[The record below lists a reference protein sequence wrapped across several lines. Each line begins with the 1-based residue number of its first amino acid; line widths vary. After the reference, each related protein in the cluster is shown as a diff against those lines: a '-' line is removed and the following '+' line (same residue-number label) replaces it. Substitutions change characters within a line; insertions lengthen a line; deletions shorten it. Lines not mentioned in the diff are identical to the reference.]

1 MVMDRKSF
9 FLGLLCLTGAFVLL
23 CFQPTRPL
31 PLPDNPEIAT
41 TAITT
46 QPEFSLSG
54 PSGETVPLENSRNFS
69 QKSWDLSTPC
79 VTLENEDICVKVHLE
94 SAAIKEIALKKYP
107 FKKSHPEPFI
117 FNHGAEV
124 PALDLQLGDS
134 SEKPNYNLVVQE
146 ARKLHF
152 VGRYRNGLTI
162 EREYRL
168 SDLGNKREDPYVI
181 HQHLCWENHGN
192 TSYPL
197 QDIRLSLGHIP
208 SSASDATGDYL
219 NFGYFNGK
227 KAFFVKHRE
236 FSQSSGFFGFGKRA
250 ARSEIS
256 ASDSIRWG
264 SIKNQFFT
272 SIITPHTAASG
283 YVVRPMEF
291 SSLKRE
297 IVTPSE
303 GMTGSLVFQ
312 LGWIQPLEQK
322 VLDFE
327 LYVGPKDFVRLDRLG
342 LEQERVMQFGFFG
355 FFSKLLLLL
364 MKAIHF
370 IIPNW
375 GLTIIAVTILI
386 RLLLWPLTQA
396 QVRSSRQMAFI
407 QGPLKQLKEQYKDQP
422 QKMQS
427 ETLKLFK
434 DHQINPAAGCLPI
447 FVQIPIFLGLYS
459 MLRTAS
465 DLRFAEFLWIRD
477 LSMPDTIAH
486 LGRFSLNILPW
497 LMGLT
502 TFWQMRLMPSTTLD
516 PMQRKIFQWM
526 PLMFLFFCYNLPS
539 GLILYWTVQNMLSI
553 IQQRWIAKETP
564 SEVAKIMPSGRTKR
578 SKKSPSSSTH
588 S

>member
-1 MVMDRKSF
+1 MMDRKNF
-9 FLGLLCLTGAFVLL
+9 FLGLLCFVGAFALI
-23 CFQPTRPL
+23 CFQHTQPL
-31 PLPDNPEIAT
+31 PISYDPEMVT
-41 TAITT
+41 TEVTT
-46 QPEFSLSG
+46 HPEFSLPKPLEG
-54 PSGETVPLENSRNFS
+54 GVPLDGFQNFS
-69 QKSWDLSTPC
+69 RKLWDLSTPC
-79 VTLENEDICVKVHLE
+79 VTLENEDICVKIHRE

-107 FKKSHPEPFI
+107 FRKSQPEPFI
-117 FNHGAEV
+117 FNHGAEMPV
-124 PALDLQLGDS
+124 LDLQLGDS
-134 SEKPNYNLVVQE
+134 LEKPNYELVAQD

-152 VGRYRNGLTI
+152 IGRYRNGLTI

-168 SDLGNKREDPYVI
+168 SDQENKKEDPYVI

-192 TSYPL
+192 ASCPL
-197 QDIRLSLGHIP
+197 QDVRLSLGNIP

-227 KAFFVKHRE
+227 RAFFVNHRE

-256 ASDSIRWG
+256 ASDCIQWG

-272 SIITPHTAASG
+272 SIITPHPVASG
-283 YVVRPMEF
+283 YIVRPIEF
-291 SSLKRE
+291 SSLEQKMA
-297 IVTPSE
+297 VPQE
-303 GMTGSLVFQ
+303 GMTGFLVFQ
-312 LGWIQPLEQK
+312 LGWILALEQK

-370 IIPNW
+370 VIPNW
-375 GLTIIAVTILI
+375 GLTIITVTLLI

-396 QVRSSRQMAFI
+396 QVRSSQRIALIQEPLRQ
-407 QGPLKQLKEQYKDQP
+407 LREKYKDQP

-427 ETLKLFK
+427 EVLKLFK
-434 DHQINPAAGCLPI
+434 NHQVNPAAGCLPI

-459 MLRTAS
+459 MLRTTS
-465 DLRFAEFLWIRD
+465 DLRLAEFLWIRD

-486 LGRFSLNILPW
+486 LGRFPLNILPW

-502 TFWQMRLMPSTTLD
+502 TFWQMRIMPSSTLD

-539 GLILYWTVQNMLSI
+539 GLILYWTVQNILSI
-553 IQQRWIAKETP
+553 IQQWWIAKE
-564 SEVAKIMPSGRTKR
+564 APSGAAEAVRSSRAKK
-578 SKKSPSSSTH
+578 SKKISSSSTH